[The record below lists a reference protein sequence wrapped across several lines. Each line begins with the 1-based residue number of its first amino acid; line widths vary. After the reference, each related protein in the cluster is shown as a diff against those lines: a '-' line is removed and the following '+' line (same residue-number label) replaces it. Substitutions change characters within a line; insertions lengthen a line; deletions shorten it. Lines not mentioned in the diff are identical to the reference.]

1 MTSAN
6 ASDAQLAILAILFL
20 TAVSAFLGDAY
31 TTMIGLQHGYTEG
44 NPVTK
49 WLFKKIGESFT
60 AFLSAVAILFFGGW
74 ISTHSL
80 GASYVFLGGIS
91 LTEGVIAL
99 RNYLKL
105 KAAKISLK

>member
-1 MTSAN
+1 MTSAD
-6 ASDAQLAILAILFL
+6 ASSAQLVILAILCL

-31 TTMIGLQHGYTEG
+31 ATMIALQHGYVEG
-44 NPVTK
+44 NPITK
-49 WLFKKIGESFT
+49 WLFRKIGPSFT

-91 LTEGVIAL
+91 LTEGAIAL